1 MVNKGFV
8 IWPKRE
14 LLSTGLTQEILT
26 GQDEPILKYLLNYCL
41 ECCVKHLEQDQIGAI
56 KF

>member
-14 LLSTGLTQEILT
+14 LLITGLTQEILT
-26 GQDEPILKYLLNYCL
+26 GQDEPILPTQSEVANLS
-41 ECCVKHLEQDQIGAI
+41 
-56 KF
+56 